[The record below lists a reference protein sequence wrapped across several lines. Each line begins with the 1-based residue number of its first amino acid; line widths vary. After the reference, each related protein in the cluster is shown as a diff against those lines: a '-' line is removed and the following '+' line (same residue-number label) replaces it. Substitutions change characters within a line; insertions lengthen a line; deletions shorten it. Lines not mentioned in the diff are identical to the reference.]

1 MQPKRKV
8 TTYKGFKI
16 KESTEDSTGDILFM
30 IYTVEEYS
38 YGEGLRTA
46 EWEAGSL
53 EEAKQFIDSY

>member
-1 MQPKRKV
+1 MSKLRS
-8 TTYKGFKI
+8 YKGFKI
-16 KESTEDSTGDILFM
+16 KETIEDSTGDALFM
-30 IYTVEEYS
+30 IYTAEEYS